1 MTPMTPTTPPDSP
14 GNPVEPAGNL
24 PAERAE
30 LLPAPAPAPGRTD
43 VEALLAVYLRTLTSP
58 ETIKTYNTE
67 IRMFASYVEGDLGVS
82 FGDLGVEEVSRYR
95 EHLTKTYAPA
105 TAAKKLTV
113 ARRFLVFT
121 HMGGVTG
128 VSPEALRYFAKS
140 PRVGE
145 DPSYNILTEDELSRM
160 LSSARAAN
168 YRDYVMLAVMASC
181 GLREAEVVV
190 VRIGDFR
197 EAGEGQVLLKIAGKG
212 AKIRN
217 VPASPDLWRLVQRY
231 VSLSGR
237 SLNSRSDAGRPLFE
251 SREGRHKPL
260 TTRSVRHIVK
270 KYAAGAGITKAIS
283 PHSIRHTVGTNMAV
297 NEAPL
302 LVIQQFLGH
311 SDPKTTMRYIR
322 RAEELANKAYQY
334 NTLPI

>member
-1 MTPMTPTTPPDSP
+1 MTPPD
-14 GNPVEPAGNL
+14 NNL
-24 PAERAE
+24 PERPSRAE
-30 LLPAPAPAPGRTD
+30 PAPAEPLPGRTPSR
-43 VEALLAVYLRTLTSP
+43 VEELLAVYLRTLSSP

-67 IRMFASYVEGDLGVS
+67 VRMFASYVEDELGLD
-82 FGDLGVEEVSRYR
+82 FGSLAAEDVALYR
-95 EHLTKTYAPA
+95 EHLIKTYAPA

-113 ARRFLVFT
+113 LRRFLVFT
-121 HMGGVTG
+121 YMGGATRVN
-128 VSPEALRYFAKS
+128 PEALRYFAKS
-140 PRVGE
+140 PRVAD

-160 LSSARAAN
+160 LSAARGASR
-168 YRDYVMLAVMASC
+168 RDYVMLAVMASC
-181 GLREAEVVV
+181 GLREAEVVGV
-190 VRIGDFR
+190 GIGDFR
-197 EAGEGQVLLKIAGKG
+197 EAGDGNVLLRIKGKG
-212 AKIRN
+212 AKVRN

-231 VSLSGR
+231 VLASGR
-237 SLNSRSDAGRPLFE
+237 SLNSHLDARRPLFE
-251 SREGRHKPL
+251 SREGMHKPL

-270 KYAAGAGITKAIS
+270 KYAARAGITKAIS

-322 RAEELANKAYQY
+322 RAEELASKAYQY